1 MIDIDVTPSA
11 GSATLEVS
19 DDAVQFKY
27 NANDF
32 DEGAN
37 GLYID
42 YTNGQAAATGVK
54 GFLTGTDWDT
64 FNAKESETHASE
76 HAIGGADSTFGTDPN
91 YNGLYTWDDTGGN
104 QEWGQSA
111 DLSYDG
117 SNWSV
122 VDDSHSHIY
131 SNIDAF
137 TEANLYTLLSD
148 VSQFYESGD
157 DPSFGS
163 VTFTDEDASP
173 AVVGKLKYDN
183 AITGLIDGGLVWY
196 DDDEVQLV
204 VSVPMDNFGSGPTD
218 DYVICYDAINDE
230 HYYCEASGVGG
241 NTKFNLIADADADGT
256 IQLLGFE
263 QTITS
268 TIDESGGV
276 AITFKHTDSDG
287 LTNDT
292 YLAEFIHANDGDAQ
306 AHFMRG
312 LDNNTDE
319 LWKIDY
325 AGVATFKSVDTSG
338 SDTPGFTAKDL
349 QNPGADLEIGKL
361 YWNYLS
367 GADGAEDGGVYLQT
381 MIAGTERTVFEYDAD
396 TEVVTLGD
404 SATGEDL
411 AWDFDGATANVIDVA
426 SNSGVTKI
434 DFAFIVQATQLISDI
449 PDGTAP
455 LLVTSLTKVLNLNV
469 DQVDGESASEIV
481 TAARVGAISDSLDD
495 TDASV
500 EWEDANDLDASGNVT
515 AASTTAAGKI
525 ESAIASEVDTG
536 TSTTLAVTPDSL
548 AGSNYGEEVVGI
560 LVYDDSQDTAI
571 ENGAGDVFFR
581 IPSKLNGWNLV
592 EVAAQVQTA
601 GVTGNLDIMVYNVTD
616 SQDFLSTAMRVE
628 TGETDTSTSAQP
640 GTINASYD
648 DVATADSIRIDID
661 AIQTGTAAKGL
672 YVELTFRLP

>member
-1 MIDIDVTPSA
+1 
-11 GSATLEVS
+11 
-19 DDAVQFKY
+19 
-27 NANDF
+27 
-32 DEGAN
+32 
-37 GLYID
+37 
-42 YTNGQAAATGVK
+42 
-54 GFLTGTDWDT
+54 
-64 FNAKESETHASE
+64 
-76 HAIGGADSTFGTDPN
+76 
-91 YNGLYTWDDTGGN
+91 
-104 QEWGQSA
+104 
-111 DLSYDG
+111 
-117 SNWSV
+117 
-122 VDDSHSHIY
+122 
-131 SNIDAF
+131 
-137 TEANLYTLLSD
+137 
-148 VSQFYESGD
+148 
-157 DPSFGS
+157 
-163 VTFTDEDASP
+163 
-173 AVVGKLKYDN
+173 
-183 AITGLIDGGLVWY
+183 
-196 DDDEVQLV
+196 
-204 VSVPMDNFGSGPTD
+204 
-218 DYVICYDAINDE
+218 
-230 HYYCEASGVGG
+230 
-241 NTKFNLIADADADGT
+241 LIADADADGT

-338 SDTPGFTAKDL
+338 SDTPGFTANDL

-481 TAARVGAISDSLDD
+481 TAARVGAVSASLDD

-500 EWEDANDLDASGNVT
+500 EWEDAADLDASG
-515 AASTTAAGKI
+515 
-525 ESAIASEVDTG
+525 EV
-536 TSTTLAVTPDSL
+536 A
-548 AGSNYGEEVVGI
+548 
-560 LVYDDSQDTAI
+560 DDSHNHVITNIDSFTKANLETQTSDVSDYA
-571 ENGAGDVFFR
+571 EADGDVFTGVHDFGGATTFE
-581 IPSKLNGWNLV
+581 IWNSTSDMALGVQGQIGLQVTDDQLV
-592 EVAAQVQTA
+592 FHGGAAGEIQGEAALSLLEHFVIVVDPAWAYDQESTYRTVPIMWVGDDFPEGFTMTEWRVNYVGGDPTTELDADIMCDTTPDFNPATNATVMDVIDTTA
-601 GVTGNLDIMVYNVTD
+601 G
-616 SQDFLSTAMRVE
+616 A
-628 TGETDTSTSAQP
+628 
-640 GTINASYD
+640 
-648 DVATADSIRIDID
+648 ATADTGFDSGTCANGSRMYIRFGADPTDANVVIALDIWGYAEED
-661 AIQTGTAAKGL
+661 
-672 YVELTFRLP
+672 